1 MRRVACGLPHA
12 EVSCLRGRTGTPTG
26 RTPLLLCGLARPA
39 VFDQLWMHTTGD
51 WVFLS
56 SAVVDGTVYIGSN
69 DRKVYSAPQEPVTR
83 PSPAL

>member
-1 MRRVACGLPHA
+1 
-12 EVSCLRGRTGTPTG
+12 
-26 RTPLLLCGLARPA
+26 
-39 VFDQLWMHTTGD
+39 MHTTGD